1 MRRWGSAVVSAVVA
15 ATLAFT
21 VAGPANADKKPRQK
35 APSKIVYLTFDD
47 GPNSMNDPRLLR
59 VLRRENVPATFFVL
73 GNLLAADRQRATEL
87 WLAGHALGNH
97 TWAHPDLTFL
107 SPAAIHHQFAA
118 TQRLMGPG
126 AGACMRPP
134 YGATNTTVVDVARGL
149 GLKQILWTVDPQD
162 YAHQNAAYLTSYVAS
177 RVHDKAIVL
186 MHDGGGPRGATTSAV
201 KQLIPMLRARGYE
214 FRTIPACRV
223 KLGGSATDASKP
235 KTPKPKPKP
244 VVPEPVPT
252 PSAAAGMAP

>member
-1 MRRWGSAVVSAVVA
+1 MLSWAVVD
-15 ATLAFT
+15 
-21 VAGPANADKKPRQK
+21 PAHADRKPRQK

-47 GPNSMNDPRLLR
+47 GPNSLNDPRLLR
-59 VLRRENVPATFFVL
+59 ILRREQVPATFFVL

-107 SPAAIHHQFAA
+107 SPFAIHHQFAS

-134 YGATNTTVVDVARGL
+134 YGATNSTVIDIARGL

-186 MHDGGGPRGATTSAV
+186 MHDGGGPRAATTSAV
-201 KQLIPMLRARGYE
+201 KQLIPILRSRGYE
-214 FRTIPACRV
+214 FRTVPACRV
-223 KLGGSATDASKP
+223 RLGGTVTDAAKP
-235 KTPKPKPKP
+235 KSRPPKPTPTPTP
-244 VVPEPVPT
+244 VVPDEPVPT
-252 PSAAAGMAP
+252 AAAPAGMAS